1 MMNMM
6 KQEHCEMFRVSS
18 RYSVSFI
25 NTFLQY
31 VISAPEHIS
40 CDLHFILAF
49 SMKMIINRL
58 NLRSGPQTRICGGRE
73 ETCRRW
79 LFQWIVFPS
88 VSVSV
93 YKQWCR
99 PAAESSDSQQGSH
112 LWCALFS
119 SWIMR
124 PFYTTL
130 VKIFSL
136 FKHHL
141 QFKSYRLNFWGND
154 AQDIE
159 HDAAIKNM
167 ESWII

>member
-1 MMNMM
+1 M
-6 KQEHCEMFRVSS
+6 
-18 RYSVSFI
+18 
-25 NTFLQY
+25 FLQY

-58 NLRSGPQTRICGGRE
+58 NLRSGLQTRICGGRE

-88 VSVSV
+88 VSVRLNDSTNSGV
-93 YKQWCR
+93 DLT
-99 PAAESSDSQQGSH
+99 PESSDSQQGSH